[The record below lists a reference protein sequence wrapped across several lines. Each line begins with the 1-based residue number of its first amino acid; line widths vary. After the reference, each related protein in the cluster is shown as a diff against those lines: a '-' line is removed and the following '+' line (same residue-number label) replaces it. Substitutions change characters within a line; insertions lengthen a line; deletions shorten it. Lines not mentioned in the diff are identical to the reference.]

1 MNKAKCVAILLIHN
15 KLCSS
20 VLHVRNIAGKV
31 LGSGACTETLKLAR
45 KETSLLGSSLL
56 SPGYMKKKMLNVEIV
71 NHVQNLINAFN
82 TLL

>member
-45 KETSLLGSSLL
+45 KEKDIITWIKSAFTRIH
-56 SPGYMKKKMLNVEIV
+56 EEE
-71 NHVQNLINAFN
+71 NAECGDCEPCSKSDKCI
-82 TLL
+82 